1 MATITTGN
9 DQLIKIPR
17 FLDIKTI
24 NWNEFPKSLTLSRLK
39 TAILKCEYL
48 IRDIELQIAQRD
60 ADHRLHQLRLESS
73 DPALDYIEIDY
84 QQWIINRN
92 TVLRG
97 QIAALFVYQVALNNY
112 EETLS

>member
-1 MATITTGN
+1 MVTTSTGS
-9 DQLIKIPR
+9 DPLIKIPR

-24 NWNEFPKSLTLSRLK
+24 NWTEFPKSLTLSRLR

-60 ADHRLHQLRLESS
+60 ADHKLHQLRLEAS

-112 EETLS
+112 NEV

>member
-9 DQLIKIPR
+9 DQLISIPR

-24 NWNEFPKSLTLSRLK
+24 NWNKFPKSLTLSRLK

>member
-1 MATITTGN
+1 MVTTTTGT
-9 DQLIKIPR
+9 DQRIKIPR

-24 NWNEFPKSLTLSRLK
+24 NWIEFPKFLTLSRLR

-48 IRDIELQIAQRD
+48 IRDIELQIAQRN

-92 TVLRG
+92 AVLRG

>member
-24 NWNEFPKSLTLSRLK
+24 NCNEFPKSLTLSRLK

-60 ADHRLHQLRLESS
+60 ADHRLHQLRLESI

>member
-24 NWNEFPKSLTLSRLK
+24 NWNKFPKSLTLSRLK

-60 ADHRLHQLRLESS
+60 ADHRLHQLRLESN

-84 QQWIINRN
+84 KQWIINRN

>member
-24 NWNEFPKSLTLSRLK
+24 NWNKFPKSLTLSRLK

-60 ADHRLHQLRLESS
+60 ADHRLHQLRLESN

-84 QQWIINRN
+84 RQWIINRN

>member
-1 MATITTGN
+1 MVTTTTGRE
-9 DQLIKIPR
+9 QLIKIPR

-24 NWNEFPKSLTLSRLK
+24 NWNEFPRSLTLSRLK
-39 TAILKCEYL
+39 TAILKCKYL